1 MVFKAVTPASLPEGY
16 KFDSVSVMGSDFLQV
31 FYKNEDK
38 EILYRVAVGN
48 EDISGDY
55 DTYKKTESLKA
66 GEYTVAVRR
75 SEESSSVIW
84 TDGNFTYA
92 IDANGSL
99 SDKEITQII
108 ASIG

>member
-1 MVFKAVTPASLPEGY
+1 MY
-16 KFDSVSVMGSDFLQV
+16 KRQ
-31 FYKNEDK
+31 
-38 EILYRVAVGN
+38 
-48 EDISGDY
+48 DY
-55 DTYKKTESLKA
+55 NTYKKTESLKA

-84 TDGNFTYA
+84 TDGDFTYA
-92 IDANGSL
+92 IEANGSL